1 MKVMSAWVQAAG
13 NYGAFAYTVPITQGT
28 SKERKWVVKMETGVL
43 ISIGAL
49 LVAFLGLLL
58 NGRKESRSDAASM
71 AEIKTGLNTVNAGV
85 NDIRVELRT
94 MRESLTEHSERL
106 ARVEAK
112 AETNSH
118 RLDVIEGKKG

>member
-1 MKVMSAWVQAAG
+1 MD
-13 NYGAFAYTVPITQGT
+13 
-28 SKERKWVVKMETGVL
+28 TGVL

-58 NGRKESRSDAASM
+58 NGRKESRNDAASM

-106 ARVEAK
+106 AGVEAK
-112 AETNSH
+112 AEANSH

>member
-1 MKVMSAWVQAAG
+1 
-13 NYGAFAYTVPITQGT
+13 
-28 SKERKWVVKMETGVL
+28 METGVL

-49 LVAFLGLLL
+49 LVAFLGLIL

-106 ARVEAK
+106 ARVEART
-112 AETNSH
+112 ENNSH
-118 RLDVIEGKKG
+118 RIDALEQKIV

>member
-1 MKVMSAWVQAAG
+1 
-13 NYGAFAYTVPITQGT
+13 
-28 SKERKWVVKMETGVL
+28 METGTMV
-43 ISIGAL
+43 SICAMIIAL
-49 LVAFLGLLL
+49 LGLLL

-112 AETNSH
+112 AEANSH